1 MKRWRFAAC
10 PGAHQHGLARQK
22 RRFVH
27 RPIRCYSLS
36 SPFPEPVPHE
46 TEMGGFFQRQLAVY
60 VEYHR
65 DPRNTAMHV
74 VGILLLFTGAVL
86 PLTLVKL
93 PLLGFNVSLAVILAL
108 PVLVYW
114 LLLDMALGL
123 GILAVSVVLFSV
135 ATTTAAQVSTAAM
148 WAIFATLVVLGLAAQ
163 TIGHKVFEGREA
175 SLFTFPSHLLL
186 GPMFVMAKLFI
197 ALGFRRDLAAILAP
211 LPANSLST
219 R

>member
-1 MKRWRFAAC
+1 
-10 PGAHQHGLARQK
+10 
-22 RRFVH
+22 
-27 RPIRCYSLS
+27 
-36 SPFPEPVPHE
+36 
-46 TEMGGFFQRQLAVY
+46 MGGIFQRQLAVY

-74 VGILLLFTGAVL
+74 VGILLLFTGAVM
-86 PLTLVKL
+86 PLTLVRL
-93 PLLGFNVSLAVILAL
+93 PLFGFDVSLAVILAL
-108 PVLVYW
+108 PVLIYW
-114 LLLDMALGL
+114 LLLD
-123 GILAVSVVLFSV
+123 V
-135 ATTTAAQVSTAAM
+135 A
-148 WAIFATLVVLGLAAQ
+148 LGLAAQ

>member
-1 MKRWRFAAC
+1 M
-10 PGAHQHGLARQK
+10 L
-22 RRFVH
+22 
-27 RPIRCYSLS
+27 
-36 SPFPEPVPHE
+36 HE
-46 TEMGGFFQRQLAVY
+46 TKMGGFFQRQLAVY

-93 PLLGFNVSLAVILAL
+93 PLFGFNVSLAVILAL
-108 PVLVYW
+108 PVLIYW
-114 LLLDMALGL
+114 LLLDVALGV
-123 GILAVSVVLFSV
+123 GILAVSIVLFSV
-135 ATTTAAQVSTAAM
+135 ATTIAAQVSTATM
-148 WAIFATLVVLGLAAQ
+148 WAIFATLVALGFAAQ

-219 R
+219 Q

>member
-1 MKRWRFAAC
+1 MVLRDNSAGLCTALS
-10 PGAHQHGLARQK
+10 GAIG
-22 RRFVH
+22 FF
-27 RPIRCYSLS
+27 RP
-36 SPFPEPVPHE
+36 SPDHVQHE
-46 TEMGGFFQRQLAVY
+46 TKMGGFFQRQLAVY

-74 VGILLLFTGAVL
+74 IGILLLFTGAVM
-86 PLTLVKL
+86 PLTLVKV
-93 PLLGFNVSLAVILAL
+93 PLFGHEFSLAVILAL

-114 LLLDMALGL
+114 LLLDVALGA
-123 GILAVSVVLFSV
+123 GILAVSIVLFSIAAAI
-135 ATTTAAQVSTAAM
+135 ATGVSSVAM
-148 WAIFATLVVLGLAAQ
+148 WAIFAVLVGLGFAAQ
-163 TIGHKVFEGREA
+163 AIGHKVFEGREA

>member
-1 MKRWRFAAC
+1 M
-10 PGAHQHGLARQK
+10 
-22 RRFVH
+22 
-27 RPIRCYSLS
+27 LS
-36 SPFPEPVPHE
+36 E

-74 VGILLLFTGAVL
+74 VGILLLFTGAVM
-86 PLTLVKL
+86 PLTLVKV
-93 PLLGFNVSLAVILAL
+93 PLFGFEISLAVILAL
-108 PVLVYW
+108 PVLIYW
-114 LLLDMALGL
+114 LLLDLALGA
-123 GILAVSVVLFSV
+123 GILAASIVLFSI
-135 ATTTAAQVSTAAM
+135 ATTIAANTATSTM
-148 WAIFATLVVLGLAAQ
+148 WAIFAALVVLGLAAQ